1 MKTARLKGVN
11 QMPRTV
17 AVGIQDFSEI
27 IGNDY
32 FYVDK
37 TDFIREWW
45 NGGDAVTLI
54 TRPRR
59 FGKTL
64 LLNTVDRFF
73 SNQYKDQAKYFEG
86 LSVWEDEWLRSLQGT
101 VPVIFLSFA
110 NIKEST
116 YNDAVESMAGEIVNL
131 LNRYEFVLES
141 DCMNIRQKDSFI
153 RTLKILGKENP
164 DHLQGQERIA
174 NIAGAI
180 KTSLKD
186 LSIYLYQY
194 YDQKVVILLDEYDT
208 PMQEAYVN
216 GYWTEI
222 TQLLR
227 SLFNST
233 FKTNPYMSR
242 ALMTGITRV
251 SRESMFSDL
260 NNLKVI
266 STTTGKYETA
276 FGFTEDEVYAA
287 MDEYGFDDQAK
298 AGVKQWYD
306 GFTFGN
312 VSNIYNPWSILNYL
326 QEGQFGPYWSNTSGN
341 ALASKLIREGGSN
354 LKQDFEKLLQGETI
368 TSKIDEQIVFGEIG
382 RKPAGIW
389 SLLLASGYLK
399 VIKVSGDPSRK
410 QDYELA
416 LTNQEVKMCF
426 EDMVERWFDAAD
438 EEYGEFTSALLRGDL
453 ENMNYYMNE
462 VSLATFSS
470 FDTGTHPSG
479 RSQPERFY
487 HGFVLGLIVDLKERY
502 HILSNRESG
511 LGRYDVILEPMDKA
525 KDDAIILEFKV
536 KDPKKEAS
544 LEDTVASALDQIR
557 DKHYARSLM
566 DRGIPEDRIHCYGFA
581 FEGKMV
587 LIG

>member
-86 LSVWEDEWLRSLQGT
+86 LSVWEDNELRELQGT

-110 NIKEST
+110 NIKEPT
-116 YNDAVESMAGEIVNL
+116 YHLAKAKIKETISRLYGNFDFLLDSEKLSESMKEEFREISSSMDDEKVSGSLLMLSNL
-131 LNRYEFVLES
+131 LYRHY
-141 DCMNIRQKDSFI
+141 
-153 RTLKILGKENP
+153 G
-164 DHLQGQERIA
+164 
-174 NIAGAI
+174 
-180 KTSLKD
+180 
-186 LSIYLYQY
+186 
-194 YDQKVVILLDEYDT
+194 QKVIILMDEYDT

-260 NNLKVI
+260 NNLNVV
-266 STTTGKYETA
+266 STTTNQYETA

-287 MDEYGFDDQAK
+287 MDEYGFDDEAK

-312 VSNIYNPWSILNYL
+312 VSNIYNPWSIINYL
-326 QEGQFGPYWSNTSGN
+326 KNRKFGPYWSNTSGN

-354 LKQDFEKLLQGETI
+354 LKQDFEKLLQGDTI

-416 LTNQEVKMCF
+416 LTNLEVKMCF
-426 EDMVERWFDAAD
+426 EDMVERWFDAVEDA
-438 EEYGEFTSALLRGDL
+438 YNQFTKALLLCDVKA
-453 ENMNYYMNE
+453 MNRYMNQ
-462 VSLATFSS
+462 VSASVFSS
-470 FDTGTHPSG
+470 FDTGTHPSD
-479 RSQPERFY
+479 SEPERFY
-487 HGFVLGLIVDLKERY
+487 HGFVLGLIVDLKDRY
-502 HILSNRESG
+502 HVRSNRESG
-511 LGRYDVILEPMDKA
+511 FGRYDVMLEPIDKA
-525 KDDAIILEFKV
+525 GNAYVLEFKV
-536 KDPKKEAS
+536 HDPDDEKT
-544 LEDTVASALDQIR
+544 LEDTVQSALAQIEE
-557 DKHYARSLM
+557 KHYVQELL
-566 DRGIPEDRIHCYGFA
+566 DRGIPEEKIHCYGFA
-581 FEGKMV
+581 FEGKTV

>member
-86 LSVWEDEWLRSLQGT
+86 LSVWEDNELRELQGT

-110 NIKEST
+110 NIKEPT
-116 YNDAVESMAGEIVNL
+116 YHLAKAKIKETISRLYGNFDFLLDSEKLSESMKEEFREISSSMDDEKVSGSLLMLSNL
-131 LNRYEFVLES
+131 LYRHY
-141 DCMNIRQKDSFI
+141 
-153 RTLKILGKENP
+153 G
-164 DHLQGQERIA
+164 
-174 NIAGAI
+174 
-180 KTSLKD
+180 
-186 LSIYLYQY
+186 
-194 YDQKVVILLDEYDT
+194 QKVIILMDEYDT

-287 MDEYGFDDQAK
+287 LDEYGFDDEAK

-306 GFTFGN
+306 GFTFGS

-326 QEGQFGPYWSNTSGN
+326 QEGQFAPYWSNTSDN
-341 ALASKLIREGGSN
+341 ALASKLIREGDVE
-354 LKQDFEKLLQGETI
+354 LKQDFENLLKGGTI
-368 TSKIDEQIVFGEIG
+368 KSKIDEQIVFGEISD
-382 RKPAGIW
+382 KPGAIW
-389 SLLLASGYLK
+389 SLLLASGCLK
-399 VIKVSGDPSRK
+399 VVNITGDAWSGLE
-410 QDYELA
+410 YELA
-416 LTNQEVKMCF
+416 LTNLEVRVSF
-426 EDMVERWFDAAD
+426 LDMVSRWFGTAKSA
-438 EEYGEFTSALLRGDL
+438 YNQFTKALLLCDVKA
-453 ENMNYYMNE
+453 MNKYMNQ
-462 VSLATFSS
+462 VSASVFSS
-470 FDTGTHPSG
+470 FDTGTHPSD
-479 RSQPERFY
+479 SEPERFY
-487 HGFVLGLIVDLKERY
+487 HGFVLGLIADLKDRY
-502 HILSNRESG
+502 YVRSNRESG
-511 LGRYDVILEPMDKA
+511 FGRYDVMLEPMDKA
-525 KDDAIILEFKV
+525 DNAYVLEFKV
-536 KDPKKEAS
+536 HDPDDEKT
-544 LEDTVASALDQIR
+544 LEDTVQSALAQI
-557 DKHYARSLM
+557 DEKHYVQELL
-566 DRGIPEDRIHCYGFA
+566 DRGIPEEKIHCYGFA
-581 FEGKMV
+581 FEGKTV